1 MKRSLLSLLM
11 VAFLILGVSAC
22 AEKRATYVDPA
33 SGAPKTDIAVQTGGA
48 PKPADAPNTKA
59 NAAEPRIVQ
68 PADALKVI
76 LLQLLVAR

>member
-1 MKRSLLSLLM
+1 MKRSLLSLLL

-22 AEKRATYVDPA
+22 AEKPA
-33 SGAPKTDIAVQTGGA
+33 MHIGPTAEAPKTDIAVQTGGA
-48 PKPADAPNTKA
+48 AKPDAPTPNVA
-59 NAAEPRIVQ
+59 AAETGKVK